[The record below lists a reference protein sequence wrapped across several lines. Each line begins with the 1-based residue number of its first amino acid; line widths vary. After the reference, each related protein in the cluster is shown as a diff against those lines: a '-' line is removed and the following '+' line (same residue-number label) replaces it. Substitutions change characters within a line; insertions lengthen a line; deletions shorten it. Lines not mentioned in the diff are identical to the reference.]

1 MSVVEVAVTD
11 SDDGSSRSLF
21 VLCRRIPASSSKRSS
36 ESIHVQL
43 LDPPTLLEAD
53 VASSHKP
60 RALACTGVEYVAAVE
75 TALTASVAANTEPRF
90 ELKWARQKRTL
101 TLMERSEFS
110 MKFCSIQFTVSE
122 DVETW
127 RKLLHQVAATQRET
141 AQLVSEKERR
151 VQQLETL
158 LKQKEALLETALTAK
173 QKTEDQLVRGF
184 CAVLTKKDEIRRL
197 QYEVDKAQEMQRYE
211 VKPAAKRKVAG
222 VKRTKKPGAKLKK
235 KVEESEDSSRES
247 D

>member
-21 VLCRRIPASSSKRSS
+21 VLCRRIPASSAKRSS

-75 TALTASVAANTEPRF
+75 TALTASVAADAEPRF
-90 ELKWARQKRTL
+90 ELKWSRQKRTL

-184 CAVLTKKDEIRRL
+184 CAVLNAKKDEIRRL
-197 QYEVDKAQEMQRYE
+197 QDEVDKAQEMQRYE
-211 VKPAAKRKVAG
+211 VKP
-222 VKRTKKPGAKLKK
+222 
-235 KVEESEDSSRES
+235 
-247 D
+247 